1 MNIQKISTK
10 KISEQVAEQLEQSIA
25 EGHLPAGEKL
35 QSVRELCEQFQVGRS
50 AVRDAIT
57 VLKGKGMVNVVQ
69 GEGTFVTAPSEWQPF
84 GTFTLND
91 ETAIR
96 DVYTVRKW
104 MEIGIAEEAAL
115 HRDEAHLAT
124 MEKWLEAEEGWE
136 ADYRFHITLAKATGN
151 DMFVHLMEA
160 ISTNMKKALMD
171 CHRMIAANADVA
183 KKIEG
188 QHASIY
194 EAVKQRDSQA
204 AKDIMQTHLIYVE
217 DLLRQSLKEED
228 HATANARE

>member
-1 MNIQKISTK
+1 MEIQKITTK
-10 KISEQVAEQLEQSIA
+10 KISEQVAEQLEHSIVD
-25 EGHLPAGEKL
+25 GSLPAGEKL

-84 GTFTLND
+84 GTFTLTD
-91 ETAIR
+91 EKSIR
-96 DVYTVRKW
+96 DLYAVRKW
-104 MEIGIAEEAAL
+104 MEIGIAEEAAR
-115 HRDEAHLAT
+115 HRNNEQ
-124 MEKWLEAEEGWE
+124 LEVLEQQANEEGWE

-171 CHRMIAANADVA
+171 CHRMIAADADVA
-183 KKIEG
+183 NKIEM
-188 QHASIY
+188 QHAGIY
-194 EAVKQRDSQA
+194 EAVKQQDPQA
-204 AKDIMQTHLIYVE
+204 AKEIMQKHLIYVE
-217 DLLRQSLKEED
+217 DLLQQALKGED
-228 HATANARE
+228 YATASARE